1 MTVFEK
7 VTAENTVPTLKMA
20 AERAKQDGVHLVVA
34 STGGDTALKAVEAAK
49 EAGVLDK
56 LVIVG
61 SVQSRGVQ
69 KMAPETL
76 QMLKEL
82 GVQYVI
88 IGHSER
94 RQYFGETDETVARRV
109 RAALDSGLEVIL
121 CVGETLEQREADI
134 TGETIAIQVKK
145 ALAGVTAEELRHII
159 IAYEPV
165 WAIGTGKTA
174 TDEQANE
181 VNHMIRALLGKLY
194 GEDAAEATTIQYGGS
209 MNAKNAA
216 GLLAQPDID
225 GGLIGG
231 ASLKAPDFAAI
242 VEAASK

>member
-1 MTVFEK
+1 M
-7 VTAENTVPTLKMA
+7 
-20 AERAKQDGVHLVVA
+20 
-34 STGGDTALKAVEAAK
+34 
-49 EAGVLDK
+49 
-56 LVIVG
+56 
-61 SVQSRGVQ
+61 
-69 KMAPETL
+69 
-76 QMLKEL
+76 
-82 GVQYVI
+82 
-88 IGHSER
+88 
-94 RQYFGETDETVARRV
+94 
-109 RAALDSGLEVIL
+109 
-121 CVGETLEQREADI
+121 
-134 TGETIAIQVKK
+134 KK

-181 VNHMIRALLGKLY
+181 VNHMIRELLGKLY
-194 GEDAAEATTIQYGGS
+194 GEEMAEATTIQYGGS

>member
-7 VTAENTVPTLKMA
+7 VTAENTIPTLKMA

-82 GVQYVI
+82 GVPVVRTTHVLS
-88 IGHSER
+88 GADGR
-94 RQYFGETDETVARRV
+94 RVPGRDYRARAADALAGCEGVRRV
-109 RAALDSGLEVIL
+109 RRDGAGLRGNPLRRSGCGGRRHRTRRRYRL
-121 CVGETLEQREADI
+121 RADPCRR
-134 TGETIAIQVKK
+134 K
-145 ALAGVTAEELRHII
+145 RHI
-159 IAYEPV
+159 
-165 WAIGTGKTA
+165 G
-174 TDEQANE
+174 
-181 VNHMIRALLGKLY
+181 M
-194 GEDAAEATTIQYGGS
+194 
-209 MNAKNAA
+209 
-216 GLLAQPDID
+216 
-225 GGLIGG
+225 
-231 ASLKAPDFAAI
+231 
-242 VEAASK
+242 